1 MRNGRIVVIEGMDK
15 AGKTTQSRV
24 LVSALRNKGKLCASL
39 DFPDYSTPIG
49 REIKSFL
56 DGKRDYPD
64 ETKLMLLSANRW
76 ERKEIIDRTLSNG
89 TILVMNR
96 YYHSNLAYGVSKNL
110 ELDWLMTLDRGL
122 PKEDLCIVLEIRPT
136 ISESR
141 SKHAGDLFE
150 NDKDLL
156 KNVYKNY
163 RKLAKLF
170 NWKIINGER
179 SKEEV
184 SRDILNMVL
193 KFVKI

>member
-1 MRNGRIVVIEGMDK
+1 LRKGRIVVIEGMDK

-76 ERKEIIDRTLSNG
+76 ERKETIDRMLSNG

-110 ELDWLMTLDRGL
+110 ELNWLMTLDRGL

-141 SKHAGDLFE
+141 SQHAGDLFE

-156 KNVYKNY
+156 KNVYRNY

-184 SRDILNMVL
+184 SSDILNMVL

>member
-1 MRNGRIVVIEGMDK
+1 MRKGRIVVIEGMDK

-76 ERKEIIDRTLSNG
+76 ERKETIDRMLSNG

-184 SRDILNMVL
+184 SRDIINMVL

>member
-1 MRNGRIVVIEGMDK
+1 MRKGRIVVIEGMDK

-39 DFPDYSTPIG
+39 DFPNYSTPIG

-76 ERKEIIDRTLSNG
+76 ERKETIDRMLSNG

>member
-1 MRNGRIVVIEGMDK
+1 LRKGRIVVIEGMDK

-24 LVSALRNKGKLCASL
+24 LVSALRNKGKLCTSL

>member
-1 MRNGRIVVIEGMDK
+1 MRKGRIVVIEGMDK

-76 ERKEIIDRTLSNG
+76 ERKETIDRMLSNG

>member
-1 MRNGRIVVIEGMDK
+1 MRKGRIVVIEGMDK

>member
-1 MRNGRIVVIEGMDK
+1 MDK

-24 LVSALRNKGKLCASL
+24 LVTALRNKGKLCASL

-76 ERKEIIDRTLSNG
+76 ERKETIERMLSNG

-122 PKEDLCIVLEIRPT
+122 PKEDLCIVIEIRPT

-141 SKHAGDLFE
+141 SQHTGDLFE

-193 KFVKI
+193 KFVKV

>member
-1 MRNGRIVVIEGMDK
+1 LRKGRIVVIEGMDK

-76 ERKEIIDRTLSNG
+76 ERKETIDRMLSNR

-156 KNVYKNY
+156 KNVYRNY

-184 SRDILNMVL
+184 SSDILNMVL

>member
-24 LVSALRNKGKLCASL
+24 LVTALRNKGKLCASI

-76 ERKEIIDRTLSNG
+76 ERKETIDRMLSNG

-141 SKHAGDLFE
+141 SQHAGDLFE

-184 SRDILNMVL
+184 SSDILNMVL

>member
-1 MRNGRIVVIEGMDK
+1 MRKGRIVVIEGMDK

-76 ERKEIIDRTLSNG
+76 ERKETIDRMLSNG

-141 SKHAGDLFE
+141 SQHAGDLFE

-156 KNVYKNY
+156 KNVHKNY

>member
-1 MRNGRIVVIEGMDK
+1 LRKGRIVVIEGMDK

-76 ERKEIIDRTLSNG
+76 ERKETIDRMLSNR

-141 SKHAGDLFE
+141 SKQAGDLFE

>member
-1 MRNGRIVVIEGMDK
+1 MRKGRIVVIEGMDK

-49 REIKSFL
+49 KEIKSFL

-76 ERKEIIDRTLSNG
+76 ERKETIDRMLSNG

>member
-1 MRNGRIVVIEGMDK
+1 LRKGRIVVIEGMDK

-76 ERKEIIDRTLSNG
+76 ERKETIDRMLSNG

-96 YYHSNLAYGVSKNL
+96 YYHSNLAYGLSKNL

-141 SKHAGDLFE
+141 SQHAGDLFE

-184 SRDILNMVL
+184 SSDILNMVL

>member
-1 MRNGRIVVIEGMDK
+1 LHKGRIVVIEGMDK

-76 ERKEIIDRTLSNG
+76 ERKETIDRMLLNG

-184 SRDILNMVL
+184 NRDILNMVL

>member
-1 MRNGRIVVIEGMDK
+1 LRKGRIVVIEGMDK

-24 LVSALRNKGKLCASL
+24 LVSALKNKGKLCASL

-49 REIKSFL
+49 KEIKSFL

-76 ERKEIIDRTLSNG
+76 ERKETIDRMLSNG

>member
-1 MRNGRIVVIEGMDK
+1 MRKGRIVVIEGMDK

-56 DGKRDYPD
+56 DGNRDYPD

-76 ERKEIIDRTLSNG
+76 ERKETIDRMLSNG
-89 TILVMNR
+89 TTLVMNR
-96 YYHSNLAYGVSKNL
+96 YYHSNLVYGVSKNL
-110 ELDWLMTLDRGL
+110 ELDWLITLDRGI

>member
-1 MRNGRIVVIEGMDK
+1 MRKGRIVVIEGMDK
-15 AGKTTQSRV
+15 AGKMTQSRV

>member
-1 MRNGRIVVIEGMDK
+1 LHKGRIVVIEGMDK

-24 LVSALRNKGKLCASL
+24 LVSALRNKGKLCASI

-76 ERKEIIDRTLSNG
+76 ERKETIDRMLLNG

-141 SKHAGDLFE
+141 SQHAGDLFE

-156 KNVYKNY
+156 KNVYRNY

-184 SRDILNMVL
+184 SSDILNMVL

>member
-1 MRNGRIVVIEGMDK
+1 LHKGRIVVIEGMDK

-24 LVSALRNKGKLCASL
+24 LVSALRNKGKLCASI

-76 ERKEIIDRTLSNG
+76 ERKETIDRMLLNG

-141 SKHAGDLFE
+141 SQHAGDLFE

>member
-1 MRNGRIVVIEGMDK
+1 MRKGRIVVIEGMDK

-24 LVSALRNKGKLCASL
+24 LVSALRNKGKSCASL

-49 REIKSFL
+49 REIRSFL

-76 ERKEIIDRTLSNG
+76 ERKETIDRMLSNG

-96 YYHSNLAYGVSKNL
+96 YYHSNLVYGVSKNL

-184 SRDILNMVL
+184 SRDILDIVL

>member
-1 MRNGRIVVIEGMDK
+1 MDK

-136 ISESR
+136 FSESR

>member
-1 MRNGRIVVIEGMDK
+1 MRKGRIVVIEGMDK

-76 ERKEIIDRTLSNG
+76 ERKETIDRMLSNG

-141 SKHAGDLFE
+141 SQHVGDLFE

-184 SRDILNMVL
+184 SRDILYMVL

>member
-1 MRNGRIVVIEGMDK
+1 MRKGRIVVIEGMDK

-24 LVSALRNKGKLCASL
+24 LVSALRNKGKLCASI

-76 ERKEIIDRTLSNG
+76 ERKETIDRMLSNG

-193 KFVKI
+193 NFVKI

>member
-1 MRNGRIVVIEGMDK
+1 LRKGRIVVIEGMDK

-76 ERKEIIDRTLSNG
+76 ERKETIDRMLSNG

-184 SRDILNMVL
+184 SRDILDMVL

>member
-1 MRNGRIVVIEGMDK
+1 MRKGRIVVIEGMDK

-49 REIKSFL
+49 IEIKSFL

-76 ERKEIIDRTLSNG
+76 ERKETIDRMLSNG

>member
-1 MRNGRIVVIEGMDK
+1 LRKGRIVVIEGMDK

-39 DFPDYSTPIG
+39 DFPDYSTSIG

-76 ERKEIIDRTLSNG
+76 ERKETIDRMLSNG

>member
-1 MRNGRIVVIEGMDK
+1 MRKGRIVVIEGMDK

-76 ERKEIIDRTLSNG
+76 ERKETIDRMLSNG

-141 SKHAGDLFE
+141 SQHAGDLFE

-156 KNVYKNY
+156 QNVYKNY

>member
-1 MRNGRIVVIEGMDK
+1 MRKGRIVVIEGMDK

-76 ERKEIIDRTLSNG
+76 ERKETIDRMLSNG

-184 SRDILNMVL
+184 SRDILNLVL

>member
-1 MRNGRIVVIEGMDK
+1 MRKGRIVVIEGMDK

-76 ERKEIIDRTLSNG
+76 ERKETIDRMLSNG
-89 TILVMNR
+89 TIFVMNR

-141 SKHAGDLFE
+141 SQHAGDLFE

>member
-1 MRNGRIVVIEGMDK
+1 LRKGRIVVIEGMDK

-24 LVSALRNKGKLCASL
+24 LVSALKNKGKLCASL

-76 ERKEIIDRTLSNG
+76 ERKETIDRMLSNG

>member
-1 MRNGRIVVIEGMDK
+1 MRKGRIVVIEGMDK

-184 SRDILNMVL
+184 SRDILDMVL

>member
-1 MRNGRIVVIEGMDK
+1 
-15 AGKTTQSRV
+15 
-24 LVSALRNKGKLCASL
+24 
-39 DFPDYSTPIG
+39 
-49 REIKSFL
+49 
-56 DGKRDYPD
+56 
-64 ETKLMLLSANRW
+64 
-76 ERKEIIDRTLSNG
+76 
-89 TILVMNR
+89 MNR

>member
-1 MRNGRIVVIEGMDK
+1 LRKGRIVVIEGMDK

-24 LVSALRNKGKLCASL
+24 LATALRNQGKLCASL

-49 REIKSFL
+49 IEIKSFL

-76 ERKEIIDRTLSNG
+76 ERKETIDRMLSNG

-184 SRDILNMVL
+184 SRDILSMVL

>member
-1 MRNGRIVVIEGMDK
+1 MRKGRIVVIEGMDK

-76 ERKEIIDRTLSNG
+76 ERKETIDRMLSNG

-193 KFVKI
+193 NFVKI

>member
-1 MRNGRIVVIEGMDK
+1 MDK

-24 LVSALRNKGKLCASL
+24 LVSGLRNKGKLCASL

-76 ERKEIIDRTLSNG
+76 ERKETIDRMLSNG

>member
-1 MRNGRIVVIEGMDK
+1 LRKGRIVVIEGMDK

-24 LVSALRNKGKLCASL
+24 LVSALRNNGKLCASL

>member
-1 MRNGRIVVIEGMDK
+1 LRKGRIVVIEGMDK

-39 DFPDYSTPIG
+39 DFPDYSTSIG

-76 ERKEIIDRTLSNG
+76 ERKETIDRMLSNG

-193 KFVKI
+193 NFVKI

>member
-1 MRNGRIVVIEGMDK
+1 MPNGRIVVIEGMDK

-24 LVSALRNKGKLCASL
+24 LVTALRNKGKLCASL

-76 ERKEIIDRTLSNG
+76 ERKETIERMLSNG

-141 SKHAGDLFE
+141 SQHAGDLFE
-150 NDKDLL
+150 NDKNLL

-163 RKLAKLF
+163 KKLAKLF
-170 NWKIINGER
+170 DWKIINGER

-184 SRDILNMVL
+184 SSEILNMVL

>member
-1 MRNGRIVVIEGMDK
+1 MRKGRIVVIEGMDK

-110 ELDWLMTLDRGL
+110 ELDWLMNLDRGL